1 MFAKKT
7 WLFAVALSVGCNAAA
22 LAEPITVY
30 NNFGPGN
37 DGFEVWLG
45 WSWMLAAPGS
55 GFDPVQNAQWFQ
67 PGASGP
73 LSDIYIGLRK
83 VIPPYRNV
91 FVRLCA
97 DNNFEPP
104 TEADI
109 LEEWLVDTAPLAFA
123 GVGQAPPVRLVSV
136 LHPMLDAQRRYV
148 LWVGLN
154 ESGGS
159 AAWQPNIYDQLEP
172 RRQRTYP
179 YGIWTWQALTSD
191 RAGALRVDIVPE
203 PASLALLL
211 FGLLPVV
218 RRR

>member
-1 MFAKKT
+1 MFRSRGWWILALVGLVCT
-7 WLFAVALSVGCNAAA
+7 GATLADTVVA
-22 LAEPITVY
+22 Y

-37 DGFEVWLG
+37 NGFEVYLG

-55 GFDPVQNAQWFQ
+55 GFDPVQNAQWFT
-67 PGASGP
+67 PSTGGP

-97 DNNFEPP
+97 DNGFAPP

-109 LEEWLVDTAPLAFA
+109 LEQWLVDTAPLAFA

-136 LHPMLDAQRRYV
+136 LQPVLDAGRPYV
-148 LWVGLN
+148 IWVGLN

-159 AAWQPNIYDQLEP
+159 AAWQPNIYDELAP

-179 YGIWTWQALTSD
+179 YGVWTWQALDYS
-191 RAGALRVDIVPE
+191 RAGALRVDVVPE
-203 PASLALLL
+203 PASLAVLLL
-211 FGLLPVV
+211 GLLPVA